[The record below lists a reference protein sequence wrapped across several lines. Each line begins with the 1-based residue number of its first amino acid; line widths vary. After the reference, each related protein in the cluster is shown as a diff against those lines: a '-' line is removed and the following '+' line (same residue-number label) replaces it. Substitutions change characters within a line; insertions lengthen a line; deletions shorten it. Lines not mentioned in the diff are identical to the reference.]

1 MKRAEVEELVRL
13 YASKIT
19 DVIENYEAIMEE
31 STSQIDKDYAPVEAF
46 HEILDLL
53 NVRR

>member
-1 MKRAEVEELVRL
+1 MVELIRL
-13 YASKIT
+13 YADRIA
-19 DVIENYEAIMEE
+19 DIIENYEAIMEE
-31 STSQIDKDYAPVEAF
+31 STSPIDKDYAPIEAF